1 MSSVFISF
9 CFIKTVTGNDKY
21 VTGSAL
27 YRVKGD
33 EDKFREIIYK
43 GFTGTSETLIMDF
56 EKDSI
61 VLVIGRYVYEEN
73 VEYVTL
79 IQTVPISYS
88 SDDSTNTQE
97 DLPYSSP
104 LLIYSAPALTNS
116 YKSNDEIGRHSFLMS
131 KKLYNGVTGKKNVES
146 NIIISYTNPNGRYN
160 SLKDN
165 LKKTVMSVIG
175 RFKIGSH
182 KRPPHIMAS
191 DIEWNYAGNIG
202 ESQSLHSSNK
212 GKTKPHEDLDNQ
224 LDIIDEKYAKM
235 NSESLKKRKLN
246 NFIPK
251 SKSSQDSTS
260 STNLNDVILQI
271 RDGETTT
278 QENSD
283 VTIDPPEMNPN

>member
-1 MSSVFISF
+1 MSSIFISF
-9 CFIKTVTGNDKY
+9 CFIKTITRNDKY

-43 GFTGTSETLIMDF
+43 GFTRISETLIIDF

-61 VLVIGRYVYEEN
+61 VLVIERYVYEEN

-79 IQTVPISYS
+79 IQTVSISYS
-88 SDDSTNTQE
+88 SDDFTNTQE
-97 DLPYSSP
+97 DLLYSSP

-116 YKSNDEIGRHSFLMS
+116 YKSNDEIGRHSFLIS
-131 KKLYNGVTGKKNVES
+131 KKLYNRVTN
-146 NIIISYTNPNGRYN
+146 
-160 SLKDN
+160 
-165 LKKTVMSVIG
+165 
-175 RFKIGSH
+175 
-182 KRPPHIMAS
+182 
-191 DIEWNYAGNIG
+191 IEWNYAGNIG
-202 ESQSLHSSNK
+202 KSQSLHFSNK
-212 GKTKPHEDLDNQ
+212 GKTKSHEDLDNQ
-224 LDIIDEKYAKM
+224 LNIIDEKYAKI

-260 STNLNDVILQI
+260 STNLNDIILQI
-271 RDGETTT
+271 RDGEPTT

-283 VTIDPPEMNPN
+283 VTIDPSEMNLN

>member
-27 YRVKGD
+27 YRMKGD

-97 DLPYSSP
+97 DL
-104 LLIYSAPALTNS
+104 YSAPALTNS
-116 YKSNDEIGRHSFLMS
+116 YKSNDEIGRH
-131 KKLYNGVTGKKNVES
+131 N
-146 NIIISYTNPNGRYN
+146 
-160 SLKDN
+160 N
-165 LKKTVMSVIG
+165 LKKTIMSVIG
-175 RFKIGSH
+175 RFKIGSQ
-182 KRPPHIMAS
+182 KRSPHIMAS

-202 ESQSLHSSNK
+202 ESQSQHSSNK
-212 GKTKPHEDLDNQ
+212 GKTKSHEDLDNQ

-235 NSESLKKRKLN
+235 NSESLKK
-246 NFIPK
+246 
-251 SKSSQDSTS
+251 
-260 STNLNDVILQI
+260 
-271 RDGETTT
+271 
-278 QENSD
+278 EN
-283 VTIDPPEMNPN
+283 